1 MRIEATVWAYAGF
14 TSDHLD
20 LYSAANAASP
30 SWIFIGTVN
39 PTAAG
44 ASTLSATYTLPAG
57 ALQAVRGVFRFNGAA
72 AACTLGQYDDHDDLV
87 FATQ

>member
-1 MRIEATVWAYAGF
+1 
-14 TSDHLD
+14 
-20 LYSAANAASP
+20 
-30 SWIFIGTVN
+30 VN